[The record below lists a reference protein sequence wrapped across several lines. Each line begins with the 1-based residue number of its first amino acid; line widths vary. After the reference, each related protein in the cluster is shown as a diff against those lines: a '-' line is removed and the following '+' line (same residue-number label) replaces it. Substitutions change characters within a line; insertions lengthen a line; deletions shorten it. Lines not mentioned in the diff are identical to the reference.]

1 MDTASLEFGA
11 APEAVNQV
19 QPALRLRVAD
29 IVSTPSEGM
38 YSVFCQLMLNI
49 HFTKYCIVI
58 IMGKFASIKFGESI
72 CRTWFGDVTQYC
84 NIGEVLNLSIF
95 RKVAKLKTSPDTRYG
110 GT

>member
-29 IVSTPSEGM
+29 IVSAPSEGELDM
-38 YSVFCQLMLNI
+38 YSMFCQLNI
-49 HFTKYCIVI
+49 HFTKYCIII

-72 CRTWFGDVTQYC
+72 CRT
-84 NIGEVLNLSIF
+84 
-95 RKVAKLKTSPDTRYG
+95 
-110 GT
+110 